1 MRNALAQHL
10 RPYLHSP
17 AEATQANPGWSGMS
31 TFEKSVVVGIPLVI
45 VAALG
50 IHRVRTGRWWTS
62 DKSTP
67 AREWVLSAE
76 QDNYGDWYWIARS
89 GVEQIDSEDVPTDQH
104 AWPTKEVAL
113 VAGYDYITK
122 ILKEKVL

>member
-17 AEATQANPGWSGMS
+17 ADEAHSNPMASG
-31 TFEKSVVVGIPLVI
+31 TKW
-45 VAALG
+45 ALG
-50 IHRVRTGRWWTS
+50 IATAAIATALTIKVVRAAR
-62 DKSTP
+62 K
-67 AREWVLSAE
+67 REWVLSAE

-104 AWPTKEVAL
+104 AWPTKEIAL

-122 ILKEKVL
+122 IKKEKVL